1 MKLAVCSFAVLAM
14 LGRAALAQGSPP
26 ASVAV
31 SEREFLGDVPVV
43 LSVSRLPQ
51 RLDETPGAVTVIDRA
66 MIRRSGARD
75 VADLLRL
82 VPGFQTSNA
91 FEADAPLVS
100 YHGGFSEFSNRI
112 QVLVDG
118 RSVYSP
124 FLIGSIALG
133 LQTVALVDIDHI
145 EVLRGS
151 NSAAYGARA
160 FLGVINIVT
169 LDPIAT
175 LGTQG
180 SVAVG
185 ESHVRDAQARISWG
199 DERAAFRLGL
209 DRRGDAGLEGAN
221 GHNQLG
227 RVNWVADLRPSA
239 GDELQLRAGALDLT
253 SGLGFANRADKALHD
268 RYSRSSYLQLD
279 WRRILSP
286 NEDFAVSVSHA
297 RESYVDSFP
306 FSLAPFGIKGAVDI
320 SASGSAGNDTVSFQ
334 HTVRA
339 NADLRWVWGM
349 ELRRE
354 EVTSQALY
362 GRAAPL
368 VTRFDRLF
376 GNIEWRLSPSLLL
389 NAGLMAEHSN
399 VSDNNT
405 APRLMLNWRM
415 VEGQTLRF
423 GVSKAFRPP
432 SSFEKFSDVVY
443 AFNGTP
449 LQVTTRSR
457 GHVDPEYVTATEIG
471 YLGSFARLG
480 LDLDVR
486 VFNEHIQGFVR
497 RLKYALPAGTTVL
510 ASTPWD
516 YVNNEDFTIQGVEYQ
531 LKCRPWPGAEMSV
544 SQTYTQDSSRD
555 PGTQNAAPRWATSVA
570 VFQKLAGDLDLGL
583 IFQNHSTETL
593 QGSNQKFPL
602 SRVDVRLAKTLRW
615 GGRHGELAL
624 VVQSLG
630 GPYRDFDPLFQFQRR
645 AFVTLSLEN

>member
-14 LGRAALAQGSPP
+14 LGRAALAQGTT
-26 ASVAV
+26 SVSV
-31 SEREFLGDVPVV
+31 SEREFLGDMPVV

-82 VPGFQTSNA
+82 VPGFQTSSS
-91 FEADAPLVS
+91 FEADAPQVS

-124 FLIGSIALG
+124 FLIGSVALG
-133 LQTVALVDIDHI
+133 LQTVALADIDHI

-151 NSAAYGARA
+151 NSASYGARA

-175 LGTQG
+175 LGVQG
-180 SVAVG
+180 GVAVG
-185 ESHVRDAQARISWG
+185 DNQVRDAQARVSWG

-209 DRRGDAGLEGAN
+209 DRRGDAGLDGAN
-221 GHNQLG
+221 GHNQQG
-227 RVNWVADLRPSA
+227 RVNAVADLRPSA
-239 GDELQLRAGALDLT
+239 GDEVQLRAGALELT
-253 SGLGFANRADKALHD
+253 SGLGFANRTDKALHD
-268 RYSRSSYLQLD
+268 RHSRSSYLQLD
-279 WRRILSP
+279 WRRTLSP
-286 NEDFAVSVSHA
+286 NEDFAVAVSHA
-297 RESYVDSFP
+297 RESYGDTFP
-306 FSLAPFGIKGAVDI
+306 FSLVPFGINGAVDI
-320 SASGSAGNDTVSFQ
+320 SASGSAVNDTVSFQ

-339 NADLRWVWGM
+339 TPNLRWVWGV

-354 EVTSQALY
+354 EVASRALY
-362 GRAAPL
+362 GRDTPL

-389 NAGLMAEHSN
+389 NAGLMGEHSN

-405 APRLMLNWRM
+405 APRVMLNWHV
-415 VEGQTLRF
+415 VEGQTLRL

-457 GHVDPEYVTATEIG
+457 GNVNPEYVIATEVG

-480 LDLDVR
+480 LDVDVR
-486 VFNEHIQGFVR
+486 LFNERIQGFVR
-497 RLKYALPAGTTVL
+497 REEYALPPGTTL
-510 ASTPWD
+510 RPSTPWD
-516 YVNNEDFTIQGVEYQ
+516 YVNNEDFTVQGVEYQ
-531 LKCRPWPGAEMSV
+531 LRIRPWRDGELSL
-544 SQTYTQDSSRD
+544 SQTYTHNGSRD
-555 PGTQNAAPRWATSVA
+555 AGTRDAAPRWATAA
-570 VFQKLAGDLDLGL
+570 VLLQKLRSDLDLSL
-583 IFQNHSTETL
+583 IWQNHSTETL
-593 QGSNQKFPL
+593 QGSNQKYPL
-602 SRVDVRLAKTLRW
+602 SRVDARLAKQLRW
-615 GGRHGELAL
+615 GAQRAEVAL
-624 VVQSLG
+624 VVQNLG
-630 GPYRDFDPLFQFQRR
+630 SGYRDFDPLFQFQRR
-645 AFVTLSLEN
+645 AFVTVSLDN